1 MRLLKKIAII
11 EGIDY
16 YINEKGFMVF
26 TKEYHLKRGFCC
38 KCGCLH
44 CPFDYFLKKEILTKI
59 CSKKVKET

>member
-1 MRLLKKIAII
+1 MEVFMRIQKKIELL

-16 YINEKGFMVF
+16 YINDDGFMVF

-44 CPFDYFLKKEILTKI
+44 CPYQNKTTSLDTRTE
-59 CSKKVKET
+59 EN